1 MMWVQYHPDGMW
13 LLCIRYPHHCKSKMS
28 TAFKDM
34 DSSYTNRETYQE
46 FRVGPT
52 LINYNGNSYTSSRFQ
67 AAALTNVWF
76 VSEGFDLLMFSGKYF
91 VSQFEDKFFFLIYF
105 HFCVLSLES
114 NTILC
119 CHVFDVSTT
128 RSTLFKFE
136 FKNFCLS
143 GSQPWFKHFQ
153 R

>member
-1 MMWVQYHPDGMW
+1 MWVQYHPDGMW

-46 FRVGPT
+46 FRVGAT

-91 VSQFEDKFFFLIYF
+91 VSQFEDKFFFDLLPLLCSF
-105 HFCVLSLES
+105 VGKQHNFMLSRVWCVYNSINSFQVRVQE
-114 NTILC
+114 
-119 CHVFDVSTT
+119 F
-128 RSTLFKFE
+128 LFVGFTA
-136 FKNFCLS
+136 LV
-143 GSQPWFKHFQ
+143 
-153 R
+153 